1 MDRSFQRL
9 LVESTRLH
17 DLGDVRGA
25 HELEQEA
32 LESGSEQVVNTLGY
46 CYLFQHNDLER
57 ATSLF
62 RKNVEDYPA
71 SWNAHDS
78 LAEAL
83 VLQGHLEEATANFEI
98 ARQMAPEAHARRIR
112 STLDRLSRLH

>member
-9 LVESTRLH
+9 LVESNRLH
-17 DLGDVRGA
+17 DLGDVRA
-25 HELEQEA
+25 AFELEQEA

-46 CYLFQHNDLER
+46 CYLFQHNDLDR
-57 ATSLF
+57 AISLF
-62 RKNVEDYPA
+62 RRNVEDYPA

-83 VLQGHLEEATANFEI
+83 VLKGHLMEAIELFDI
-98 ARQMAPEAHARRIR
+98 ARQMAPEVHARRIR
-112 STLDRLSRLH
+112 STVDRLLALN